1 MQINSINNNQPNF
14 GIKYVNKSAWNSEAL
29 KAFES
34 SELLKGIDRKFPEA
48 SVVYSKT
55 YNNSDKL
62 HTLKVNFQLAKDYG
76 FDWVLSSAKEYDLE
90 KWFKKFVN
98 EENLGSLEYFVYR
111 QKNILWY
118 TELY

>member
-55 YNNSDKL
+55 YNNSDKS
-62 HTLKVNFQLAKDYG
+62 HTLNVKFQLAKDYA

-111 QKNILWY
+111 QKNNL
-118 TELY
+118 